1 MSHEIESTDGLV
13 LNSVRAWHG
22 LGTVVEDAP
31 TPAEALKIARL
42 DWSVEQWPLYA
53 TNGGTGLG
61 LATERVVILNIVAN
75 VRSDTKAVLGLV
87 GTGYTPIQNAEL
99 AEFCGLLAEQGDEVR
114 VETAGSI
121 RGGAKVWFLLRGESF
136 SVRGRRSTEDIVSP
150 YILASNGHDG
160 GTALRLT
167 PTSVRVVCSNTLHMV
182 IPGFEAEAGASF
194 GRRNIG
200 AGFVANH
207 AGDVRGKVEEAKAAL
222 ALYGRTVER
231 NREFINALAAR
242 DWNSE
247 TVGRFLVQCYATT
260 VEPIPVNPKTEAEER
275 AAAKATDAVAGMLA
289 RFERESKMVGASA
302 WVAVN
307 AFTGYMQHDRPIRFR
322 DPARVREQRLQAALF
337 GDVASA
343 STTAF
348 ALALTV

>member
-13 LNSVRAWHG
+13 LTSAPAWHG
-22 LGTVVEDAP
+22 LGTIVENAP
-31 TPAEALKIARL
+31 TPADALKIAGL
-42 DWSVEQWPLYA
+42 DWRVEHWPLYA
-53 TNGGTGLG
+53 TNGGTNLG
-61 LATERVVILNIVAN
+61 LATERVVIENTVAN
-75 VRSDTKAVLGLV
+75 IRSDTKRVLGLV
-87 GTGYTPIQNAEL
+87 GDNYTPIQNDEL
-99 AEFCGLLAEQGDEVR
+99 AEFCQLLAENGDDVR

-136 SVRGRRSTEDIVSP
+136 SVRGRRNSDDVVSP

-194 GRRNIG
+194 GRRNIA

-207 AGDVRGKVEEAKAAL
+207 TGDVRHKVEQAKQAL
-222 ALYGRTVER
+222 ELYGRTVER
-231 NREFINALAAR
+231 NREFINGLAAR

-247 TVGRFLVQCYATT
+247 QVGRFLVQCYASA
-260 VEPIPVNPKTEAEER
+260 VEQIPTNPKTEAEER
-275 AAAKATDAVAGMLA
+275 AASKARDAVAGMLA
-289 RFERESKMVGASA
+289 RFERESKLVGASA

-307 AFTGYMQHDRPIRFR
+307 AFSGYMQHDRPIRFR
-322 DPARVREQRLQAALF
+322 DPARVREQRVQAALF
-337 GDVASA
+337 GEVATA
-343 STTAF
+343 STHAF
-348 ALALTV
+348 ALALTI